1 MGDTIVADFIQTKIK
16 IIRAR
21 LQATPRYLRYSVLTF
36 LCGSLIAMQIFVSFG
51 DNSGID
57 QRVVL
62 PFLFNVREHIS
73 PRKIDPR
80 IKIFALDDQSYGYL
94 KGDDIPLSDWA
105 KIFQEIGK
113 IPNVKVIVDKLFSKY
128 YSDEEISDF
137 RSIMNSAK
145 PNVSIISY
153 THPDNIRFRD
163 VIPSRIVEK
172 NTKNLIQLSTDF
184 VPKMGTS
191 HQAYGATERV
201 IEAFSQ
207 FGHAEYSGTGRILA
221 ARPIDQKSLIPFAS
235 LTLGENIKAYNHK
248 ILVNGSNIHVNQ
260 DGEFVVN
267 FAPRAAFSKN
277 SFAFMSVVAR
287 VKKGLDLSVIKP
299 GDVVVIL
306 PAMYTGNTDFK
317 STPFGNMP
325 GGLILA
331 AVADSVL
338 TGRWLNYLHDPGF
351 FVVFLGIAVFLTT
364 SLIRPWVA
372 AVFTFCLSGC
382 LLLTSILVFVL
393 FDTIAPYVFPIIAI
407 AIAGAS
413 GVTVTAAANEAEERR
428 IKREV
433 EVATLVQKSFLRNG
447 TSNLGD
453 SIIATGN
460 SQPASECGGDWWGA
474 FHKHGYNYIL
484 IGDAVGH
491 GVPAALVT
499 AVAFSV
505 TKMIHEELGVSM
517 PPSIDP
523 VGILKRI
530 NTILCEMGN
539 ESAFMP
545 FQVMR
550 VNDVTGECLY
560 ANAGNLHPVLIPF
573 QAADERLAKDQR
585 VKTLVAPGEPL
596 GSSVDV
602 EYLNHKITLRPG
614 DHILMYTDGIIENQ
628 AAASKA
634 PVGRAWLKKTLQS
647 IGERKGSGLH
657 DEIWDAYQNRIGK
670 LAPIDDATLVTFYR
684 RPSISNSGE
693 LMFEA
698 EDKEPKF

>member
-1 MGDTIVADFIQTKIK
+1 MPELIQNKIK
-16 IIRAR
+16 MLRAR
-21 LQATPRYLRYSVLTF
+21 LNAAPRYLRYSVLTI

-51 DNSGID
+51 DTSGID
-57 QRVVL
+57 QRVIL
-62 PFLFNVREHIS
+62 PFLFNIRENIS

-94 KGDDIPLSDWA
+94 KGDDIPLAEWA

-128 YSDEEISDF
+128 YSDAEISEF
-137 RSIMNSAK
+137 RSIMDAAK
-145 PNVSIISY
+145 PDVSIISY
-153 THPDNIRFRD
+153 TYSDNIRFRD
-163 VIPSRIVEK
+163 AISPRIVEK
-172 NTKNLIQLSTDF
+172 NTENVIELSSDF
-184 VPKMGTS
+184 APKMVAR
-191 HQAYGATERV
+191 HQAYGATARV

-207 FGHAEYSGTGRILA
+207 FGHAEYSGAGRVLA
-221 ARPIDQKSLIPFAS
+221 VRPVDQKSLIPFAS
-235 LTLGENIKAYNHK
+235 LTLGEKIKAYNDK
-248 ILVNGSNIHVNQ
+248 ILVNGTNIHVDPN
-260 DGEFVVN
+260 GEFIVN
-267 FAPRAAFSKN
+267 FAPKAAFSKN
-277 SFAFMSVVAR
+277 SFAFMSIVAR

-317 STPFGNMP
+317 STPFGNIP
-325 GGLILA
+325 GGLILT

-338 TGRWLNYLHDPGF
+338 TGRWLRYLNDPGF
-351 FVVFLGIAVFLTT
+351 VIVSLGIAIFLIT

-372 AVFTFCLSGC
+372 AVSTFFLAGFI
-382 LLLTSILVFVL
+382 LLTSILAFLFV
-393 FDTIAPYVFPIIAI
+393 DTIVPYFFPIIAV
-407 AIAGAS
+407 ALAGAS
-413 GVTVTAAANEAEERR
+413 GVTVTAAANEAEEQR

-433 EVATLVQKSFLRNG
+433 EVATLVQKSFLQNG
-447 TSNLGD
+447 TANLGD
-453 SIIATGN
+453 SLIVTGN

-491 GVPAALVT
+491 GVSAALVT

-505 TKMIHEELGVSM
+505 TKMINEELGVSM
-517 PPSIDP
+517 PASIDP

-530 NTILCEMGN
+530 NTILCEMSN

-545 FQVMR
+545 FQIMR
-550 VNDVTGECLY
+550 VNDITGECLY
-560 ANAGNLHPVLIPF
+560 ANAGNLHPILIPF
-573 QAADERLAKDQR
+573 QSTDDRLSKGQR

-596 GSSVDV
+596 GSSADV

-628 AAASKA
+628 ASAAKA
-634 PVGRAWLKKTLQS
+634 PIGRAWLKKTLQS
-647 IGERKGSGLH
+647 IGERKVGGLH

-693 LMFEA
+693 LMFESGNN
-698 EDKEPKF
+698 